1 MLWCKRVFIC
11 ARGKARAVVGRLSF
25 WPPQVSG
32 HTEQSSAHLRALPFW
47 PLGWGLFILL
57 LGKRLGALNH
67 SFWQGLGFM
76 DLFIGT

>member
-1 MLWCKRVFIC
+1 MDHLYVKKGVD
-11 ARGKARAVVGRLSF
+11 VGSIM
-25 WPPQVSG
+25 
-32 HTEQSSAHLRALPFW
+32 SSRTQIDIEVITANFLW

-67 SFWQGLGFM
+67 SFWQGLGFL